1 MKCEKSTL
9 PVRIRKFRESDLDAI
24 MAIEV
29 EAFSVP
35 WSRENFRNEYENKGV
50 SHFVV
55 AELQDK
61 PGTVAGYVC
70 YSLILDEVHITNFA
84 VGKNYRRRGIAE
96 QLLLHFHETAKKQG
110 AQWAT
115 LEVRVSNEPARRLYT
130 KFGFAPSGIR
140 KGYYPDNKEDAL
152 IMWADLD
159 SIPRSPTDLG

>member
-9 PVRIRKFRESDLDAI
+9 SVRIREFQESDLDAI

-35 WSRENFRNEYENKGV
+35 WSRESFRNEYENKGV
-50 SHFVV
+50 SHFFV
-55 AELQDK
+55 AELRDK
-61 PGTVAGYVC
+61 PGIAVGYVC

-84 VGKNYRRRGIAE
+84 VGKNYRRRRIAE
-96 QLLLHFHETAKKQG
+96 QLLLHFQDKTKKQG
-110 AQWAT
+110 ARWAT

-159 SIPRSPTDLG
+159 STPRSPIDLG